1 MEVLILFLSMTI
13 KLLLL
18 KTKPSTDFDV
28 HKNWKDITTSTT
40 LDKWYFDERSI
51 WTLDYPP
58 LFSYFEYILGSIA
71 NGVQSLF
78 PFIEININN
87 STSTASNN
95 SHLLVFQKLTTILIG
110 DLSMFFALKSIS
122 KHFRLTNYLLFFHIL
137 IFGGLLI
144 VDHIHFQYN
153 SFLYA
158 LFILSISS
166 ILDEKY
172 VFSSIIYTVLLC
184 FKHIFL
190 YFAPAFFVFILKN
203 HVLNESKHYNKLCN
217 LIKVGASVILTLI
230 LSFLPFIYYSLLYNN
245 SLSFQLIQILKRMFP
260 TERGLVHT
268 LWAPNFWAVYL
279 FFDKIL
285 NMIGLKVYDNPLEAI
300 GKVRKTNEVDIPIY
314 NIEFKSLPIITP
326 VISNGIVIG
335 LSLIIMVKYLMKSVP
350 NRKLTLKKSFLK
362 LLRQSAFVFFYF
374 GYHVHEKAIIGIGI
388 VSLLIELDQKEDEIL
403 KNFHENSKDNISTSI
418 NPSPTSLLSFS
429 YLQID
434 MICFIAQIG
443 LIHEVE
449 DYYTK
454 FFICIIYFLVKV
466 LLSKTS
472 KKQLFFIC
480 FLYGIYLLL
489 DFVYS
494 IYIPLYSNKTENF
507 IGKYV
512 KKFEFLPLMLVS
524 VMNSVHFFGVFVF
537 YSWLVN

>member
-1 MEVLILFLSMTI
+1 MEVLILILSITI

-58 LFSYFEYILGSIA
+58 LFAYFEYFLGTIA
-71 NGVQSLF
+71 NGIQYFS

-87 STSTASNN
+87 SSSTAANN
-95 SHLLVFQKLTTILIG
+95 SHLLVFQKLTTVLIG

-122 KHFRLTNYLLFFHIL
+122 KHFRLTNYRLFFHIL

-158 LFILSISS
+158 LFVLSISS
-166 ILDEKY
+166 ILDENY
-172 VFSSIIYTVLLC
+172 VISSVIYTVLLC

-190 YFAPAFFVFILKN
+190 YFSPAFFVFILKN
-203 HVLNESKHYNKLCN
+203 HVLNEKKHYNKLLN
-217 LIKVGASVILTLI
+217 LIKVGSSVIATLI
-230 LSFLPFIYYSLLYNN
+230 LSFLPFIYYSLLYNH
-245 SLSFQLIQILKRMFP
+245 SFSFQLTQILKRMFP

-279 FFDKIL
+279 FFDKVL
-285 NMIGLKVYDNPLEAI
+285 NMVGLKLYDNPMESI
-300 GKVRKTNEVDIPIY
+300 GKGRSQSIDIPVY
-314 NIEFKSLPIITP
+314 NIEFKSLPEITP
-326 VISNGIVIG
+326 VISNGIVVG
-335 LSLIIMVKYLMKSVP
+335 FSLIIMVKYLMKSVQ
-350 NRKLTLKKSFLK
+350 NRRFSLKKSFLT
-362 LLRQSAFVFFYF
+362 LLKQSAFVFFYF

-388 VSLLIELDQKEDEIL
+388 VSLLIELDDKEDEIL
-403 KNFHENSKDNISTSI
+403 KNFNENSKNSTDNISISI
-418 NPSPTSLLSFS
+418 NNTSSSLLSFS
-429 YLQID
+429 FLQID
-434 MICFIAQIG
+434 LICFIAQIA
-443 LIHEVE
+443 LIHDVE

-454 FFICIIYFLVKV
+454 FFICIFYFLIKV
-466 LLSKTS
+466 FLSNLS
-472 KKQLFFIC
+472 KKQLFFVC
-480 FLYGIYLLL
+480 FLFGIYLLL
-489 DFVYS
+489 DFIYS
-494 IYIPLYSNKTENF
+494 VYIPVFSYKNENF
-507 IGKYV
+507 IDKYI

-524 VMNSVHFFGVFVF
+524 VLNSVHLFVVFVL
-537 YSWLVN
+537 YS